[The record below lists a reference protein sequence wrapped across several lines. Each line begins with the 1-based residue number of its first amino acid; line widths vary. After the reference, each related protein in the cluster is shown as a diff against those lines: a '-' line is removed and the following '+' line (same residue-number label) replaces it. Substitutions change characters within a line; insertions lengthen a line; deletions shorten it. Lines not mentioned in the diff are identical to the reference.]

1 MEIKMTISLKMLSI
15 LTGEDNTERAC
26 RDIPEIACKHS
37 EHNYRMNLFNGSCSK
52 LAEQVSGPNI
62 VIPWLLTIIGAPAW
76 SMGLVMPMK
85 QAFSLIPQL
94 FAAGY
99 IRRLAVRKHVWTSAG
114 VLQALC
120 LFAMIPAGL
129 FLSPVFGALVIL
141 LLLAVFS
148 TASGTAS
155 VAFQD
160 VLGKTIDKG
169 RRGGL
174 LSARALVGGIL
185 TIAAG
190 LIIGKPHVDVGNH
203 AVYYMVACGAFL
215 WFASAMFFG
224 AIKEDA
230 GATEGGRNAIEE
242 AGAGFLNFKRFK
254 GFRLHLYVRALL
266 LAVEVAVPYF
276 VLFANQKIESTAG
289 AVGMFITAIGISQLI
304 SSPFWGKLADKT
316 SRTVLIYSGVISAA
330 ASGVALF
337 ALVVSNHTLSFGLIG
352 LSFLMIGLAES
363 GVRLGRKT
371 YIVDAAPKAER
382 PTFTAFSN
390 SLIGVLALGT
400 SFLGIVADKYGSP
413 YAVAVLGVVSLAG
426 AFLAVL
432 MPEAEEMTKS

>member
-1 MEIKMTISLKMLSI
+1 MDINFRILSI
-15 LTGEDNTERAC
+15 LTGEDNSERAC
-26 RDIPEIACKHS
+26 KDIPSESCRHS
-37 EHNYRMNLFNGSCSK
+37 EHNYRMNLLNGSCSK

-62 VIPWLLTIIGAPAW
+62 VIPWLLAIIGAPAW
-76 SMGLVMPMK
+76 AMGLAMPMK

-99 IRRLAVRKHVWTSAG
+99 IRKLAVRKRVWTLAG
-114 VLQALC
+114 MLQTIC
-120 LFAMIPAGL
+120 LLLMIPAGM
-129 FLSPVFGALVIL
+129 FLPSIFGALVIL

-174 LSARALVGGIL
+174 LSARALVGGVL
-185 TIAAG
+185 TVAAG
-190 LIIGKPHVDVGNH
+190 LIIGRPDNSADNH

-215 WFASAMFFG
+215 WFGSAMFFA
-224 AIKEDA
+224 AIKEEP
-230 GATEGGRNAIEE
+230 GATEGGKNAIEE
-242 AGAGFLNFKRFK
+242 AGTGFENFKK
-254 GFRLHLYVRALL
+254 YSGFRLHLFVRALL
-266 LAVEVAVPYF
+266 LSVEVAVPYF
-276 VLFANQKIESTAG
+276 VLFANEKVESTAG

-316 SRTVLIYSGVISAA
+316 SRTVLIYSGLIGALSSV
-330 ASGVALF
+330 VALT
-337 ALVVSNHTLSFGLIG
+337 ALMVDNSMISFGLIG
-352 LSFLMIGLAES
+352 LSFLMIGLAEA

-371 YIVDAAPKAER
+371 YIVDAAPKNER
-382 PTFTAFSN
+382 PNYTAFSN

-400 SFLGIVADKYGSP
+400 STLGIIAERFGSP
-413 YAVAVLGVVSLAG
+413 YAISILGAVSLAG
-426 AFLAVL
+426 AIFAVV
-432 MPEAEEMTKS
+432 MPEAEDMIS

>member
-1 MEIKMTISLKMLSI
+1 MASTLKILSI
-15 LTGEDNTERAC
+15 LTGEDNTDRAC
-26 RDIPEIACKHS
+26 KDIPETACRHS
-37 EHNYRMNLFNGSCSK
+37 EHNYRMNLLNGSCSK

-99 IRRLAVRKHVWTSAG
+99 IRKLAVRKRVWTSAG

-120 LFAMIPAGL
+120 LMAMIPAGL
-129 FLSPVFGALVIL
+129 LLSPIFGAVVIL
-141 LLLAVFS
+141 SLLAVFS
-148 TASGTAS
+148 IASGTAS

-190 LIIGKPHVDVGNH
+190 VIIGKPHVDAGNH
-203 AVYYMVACGAFL
+203 TVYYMVACGALL
-215 WFASAMFFG
+215 WLMSSMFFG
-224 AIKEDA
+224 AIMEEA
-230 GATEGGRNAIEE
+230 GSTEGGRNAIEE
-242 AGAGFLNFKRFK
+242 AGAGFINFKKFK

-266 LAVEVAVPYF
+266 LAVEIAVPYF

-304 SSPFWGKLADKT
+304 SSPFWGKLADRT
-316 SRTVLIYSGVISAA
+316 SRTVLIYSGLISAG
-330 ASGVALF
+330 ASIIALC
-337 ALVVSNHTLSFGLIG
+337 AIKVSNNMVSFLLIG
-352 LSFLMIGLAES
+352 AAFLLIGLAES

-371 YIVDAAPKAER
+371 YIVDAAPKSER

-400 SFLGIVADKYGSP
+400 SFLGIVADRFGSP
-413 YAVAVLGVVSLAG
+413 YAVAILGAVSLAG
-426 AFLAVL
+426 ALLAVL
-432 MPEAEEMTKS
+432 MPEAEDMTKS